1 MCILAGFQGPDPDNL
16 TNRVGTGGGLNVS
29 FYSNEEVDSLLAQAR
44 VITDEA
50 ERGALYKQVQT
61 ILGEELP
68 TLPLVE
74 YAGYY
79 ACPSYITGLP
89 YIDTSIDDV
98 APFNFCKVEI
108 NQ

>member
-1 MCILAGFQGPDPDNL
+1 M
-16 TNRVGTGGGLNVS
+16 
-29 FYSNEEVDSLLAQAR
+29 
-44 VITDEA
+44 
-50 ERGALYKQVQT
+50 QT